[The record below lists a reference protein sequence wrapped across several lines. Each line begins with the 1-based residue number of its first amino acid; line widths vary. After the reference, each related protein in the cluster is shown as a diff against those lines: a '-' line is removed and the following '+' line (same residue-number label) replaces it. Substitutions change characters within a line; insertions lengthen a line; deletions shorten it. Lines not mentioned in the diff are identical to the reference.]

1 MFLVIFNVKST
12 VSTCSIKKISYR
24 YVGPYSLMM
33 LRFVRIKSTL
43 VFGIGNNWQ
52 GTILEGI
59 IDWKGTNKQFY
70 ANN

>member
-1 MFLVIFNVKST
+1 MCLVTFNVKST
-12 VSTCSIKKISYR
+12 VSTCSVKKSYR
-24 YVGPYSLMM
+24 YVGPYSLLM

-59 IDWKGTNKQFY
+59 IDWKDTNK
-70 ANN
+70 